1 MRTQQIYLFFIG
13 IFLLSAVMH
22 RSIFTEDLSGKHLW
36 RQSQTQLNVLNFA
49 RHDMN
54 ILNPRHNNFNN
65 ANSNIQRMEFPI
77 MQWSIAAIY
86 RLIGESIIITR
97 ICMFFIGI
105 LASLGMFIII
115 QELFK
120 NQLVSFITTFVFT
133 FSPLFYYYT
142 MNPLPD
148 MFALA
153 FGLLSTGFFLRYLKN
168 ETVKSH
174 LFLSGLFF
182 SLSVLAKLPFII
194 FGIFPI
200 VIALM
205 KWKNSPIQKKNSL
218 VICLIYALAILPSA
232 LWYGWVISSW
242 GTSTVVGGLIT
253 NPTSFSNLLYILGYH
268 VVVIW
273 SKQIMGYPALLFFV
287 VGLYFVFNKKYGK
300 NEIWW
305 AMFLTLVG
313 LGFYFIYESSLIS
326 IDHDYYSLPF
336 YLPFYVMIGFGLKKV
351 IELLDFKLQQNK
363 TFLSAGIILLAMVPI
378 NAYFT
383 SNKLWST
390 KYSSF
395 DITVLEKRGYL
406 RAMIP
411 DTAKCIMIND
421 ESGYIFSYL
430 IDKQGYTFAHDH
442 LPVEWVED
450 MVSNYGTSYLWSLS
464 RKVDDR
470 TDLQPY
476 FEKIIFEEGQLKVFK
491 LQMPKAKSEPH

>member
-1 MRTQQIYLFFIG
+1 MRTHHLYLFLIG
-13 IFLLSAVMH
+13 IFILSAAMH
-22 RSIFTEDLSGKHLW
+22 QSIFTKDLVGKHLW

-49 RHDMN
+49 RNDFN

-65 ANSNIQRMEFPI
+65 GNSNIQRMEFPI

-86 RLIGESIIITR
+86 RLFGESILITR
-97 ICMFFIGI
+97 ISMFLIGI
-105 LASLGMFIII
+105 LASLGLYLII

-120 NQLVSFITTFVFT
+120 TRLVSLITTFAFT

-153 FGLLSTGFFLRYLKN
+153 FGLLSLGFFLRYLKN
-168 ETVKSH
+168 ETLTSQ
-174 LFLSGLFF
+174 LILSGLFF

-194 FGIFPI
+194 YGLFPLF
-200 VIALM
+200 IALL
-205 KWKNSPIQKKNSL
+205 KWKNSPLQRKNSL
-218 VICLIYALAILPSA
+218 AICLIYAIALFPSA

-253 NPTSFSNLLYILGYH
+253 NPTSFINFLHILSYH
-268 VVVIW
+268 VGVIW
-273 SKQIMGYPALLFFV
+273 SKQMIGYPALPFFIA
-287 VGLYFVFNKKYGK
+287 GLYLGFNKKKKK

-305 AMFLTLVG
+305 AMFSTLVG

-336 YLPFYVMIGFGLKKV
+336 YLPFYIIIGFGLKKV
-351 IELLDFKLQQNK
+351 IEFIDFKLQQNK
-363 TFLSAGIILLAMVPI
+363 TLLSIGIILLAMAPI
-378 NAYFT
+378 NAYLT
-383 SNKLWST
+383 SDKLWLT

-411 DTAKCIMIND
+411 DTAKCIMVND

-450 MVSNYGTSYLWSLS
+450 MVSNYGTTYLWSLS

-470 TDLQPY
+470 ADIQPY